1 MRKRDHYPK
10 IKRIDNN
17 DFFFIIT
24 FLCSPI
30 TVVACVELECCGNT
44 IWCEDEGGEIGVDTG
59 DEALDA
65 TEREPSFAELCL
77 KSSFSGGGGGGEL
90 WTISGLAG
98 GE

>member
-1 MRKRDHYPK
+1 M
-10 IKRIDNN
+10 
-17 DFFFIIT
+17 
-24 FLCSPI
+24 
-30 TVVACVELECCGNT
+30 ELECCGNT

-77 KSSFSGGGGGGEL
+77 KSSFGGGGGEL